1 VNKINTELD
10 TKVYFNNSCSI
21 CRFEINHYKKLSNEI
36 NWIDVTQN
44 SEAEKETSKKANQLI
59 RRLHARHNGELLEGI
74 DAFLLVWSKLPRYN
88 WLYRFVKLPLIYNL
102 SHILYEL
109 LAFFL
114 YLKNRNQIK
123 DERSKN

>member
-1 VNKINTELD
+1 MNKINTELD

-44 SEAEKETSKKANQLI
+44 SEAEKETSKKAYQLI

-74 DAFLLVWSKLPRYN
+74 DAFLLVWSNYQGIIGFIVL
-88 WLYRFVKLPLIYNL
+88 
-102 SHILYEL
+102 
-109 LAFFL
+109 
-114 YLKNRNQIK
+114 
-123 DERSKN
+123 

>member
-1 VNKINTELD
+1 MNKINTELD

-21 CRFEINHYKKLSNEI
+21 CRFEINHYKKLNNEI

-74 DAFLLVWSKLPRYN
+74 DAFLLIWSKLPRYN
-88 WLYRFVKLPLIYNL
+88 WLYRCL
-102 SHILYEL
+102 LYTSPSP
-109 LAFFL
+109 
-114 YLKNRNQIK
+114 R
-123 DERSKN
+123 DRTRSRMPSSA

>member
-1 VNKINTELD
+1 MNKINTELD

-21 CRFEINHYKKLSNEI
+21 CRFEINHYKKLNNEI

-88 WLYRFVKLPLIYNL
+88 WLYRFVKLNSQKNWFLLLLI
-102 SHILYEL
+102 HILDIQWSG
-109 LAFFL
+109 
-114 YLKNRNQIK
+114 K
-123 DERSKN
+123 